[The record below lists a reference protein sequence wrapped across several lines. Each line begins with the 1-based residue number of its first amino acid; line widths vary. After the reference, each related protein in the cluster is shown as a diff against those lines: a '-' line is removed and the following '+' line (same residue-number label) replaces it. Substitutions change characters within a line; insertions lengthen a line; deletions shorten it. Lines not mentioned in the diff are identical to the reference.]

1 MTIEIGSKWI
11 HIRTN
16 NEYEV
21 VIPTYNDVYLNGY
34 EDEPTPVATVWYKNQ
49 QGEIYVRTEK
59 HFLNSFKPYEPIFEY
74 RYALDFEHL
83 GISDGYYLDDS
94 DFKAKNQLTGKFQ
107 RLDFTKRERK

>member
-1 MTIEIGSKWI
+1 MPMEIGSKWV
-11 HIRTN
+11 HIKTGNR
-16 NEYEV
+16 YEV
-21 VIPTYNDVYLNGY
+21 VCLKRHDFKVLNAFA
-34 EDEPTPVATVWYKNQ
+34 ATDRVCVWYKDQ
-49 QGEIYVRTEK
+49 DGEIYVRTEK
-59 HFLNSFKPYEPIFEY
+59 EFLNSFKPYEPIFEY